1 MITSPLYAMVM
12 KRRCY
17 IIFSADCDEKKIAD
31 KKIKKIKN
39 RIIRSL
45 TQFVKTGD
53 FALLENRLKFLTGNY
68 SIKKREKTN
77 DLKAGIYYNY
87 SLI

>member
-1 MITSPLYAMVM
+1 MERHFILCFVVL
-12 KRRCY
+12 KNG
-17 IIFSADCDEKKIAD
+17 
-31 KKIKKIKN
+31 KIKKIKN